1 MYTQANCKRYAMF
14 TFGMNPPASRI
25 TFHGVPDKCITG
37 STIGKD
43 NDLYKY
49 NNPSFAEDV
58 IEFLSNISLTH
69 TIVDVNFSTGYEILF
84 NGEHWYDIWLQPSS
98 TTNIDAELIGS
109 VLKNINK
116 TH

>member
-1 MYTQANCKRYAMF
+1 MF

-25 TFHGVPDKCITG
+25 TSHGLPEKRITG

-43 NDLYKY
+43 NDFYKY

-69 TIVDVNFSTGYEILF
+69 TIVDANFSTGAGILF
-84 NGEHWYDIWLQPSS
+84 NGYHYDIWLQPSS

>member
-1 MYTQANCKRYAMF
+1 MYTQANCKRYAMLV
-14 TFGMNPPASRI
+14 FGMNPPASRI
-25 TFHGVPDKCITG
+25 TFHGLPEKRMIG
-37 STIGKD
+37 STTGIVYD
-43 NDLYKY
+43 FHKY
-49 NNPSFAEDV
+49 DNPSFAEDV

-69 TIVDVNFSTGYEILF
+69 TIVDVNFSTSAGILF
-84 NGEHWYDIWLQPSS
+84 NGDHWYDIWLQPSY

>member
-1 MYTQANCKRYAMF
+1 MYTQANCKRYAMLV
-14 TFGMNPPASRI
+14 FGMNPPASRI
-25 TFHGVPDKCITG
+25 TFHSLPDKRI
-37 STIGKD
+37 IGKV
-43 NDLYKY
+43 NDFYRY

-69 TIVDVNFSTGYEILF
+69 TIVDANFSTSAGILF
-84 NGEHWYDIWLQPSS
+84 NEYHYDIWLQPSS

-116 TH
+116 PH

>member
-1 MYTQANCKRYAMF
+1 MF

-25 TFHGVPDKCITG
+25 TFHGLPEKPITG
-37 STIGKD
+37 STTGIV
-43 NDLYKY
+43 NDFYRY
-49 NNPSFAEDV
+49 DNPSFAEDV

-69 TIVDVNFSTGYEILF
+69 TIVDVYFSTGPGILF
-84 NGEHWYDIWLQPSS
+84 KGEHWYDIWLQPSS

-109 VLKNINK
+109 VLKNING

>member
-1 MYTQANCKRYAMF
+1 MYTQENCKRYTMLV
-14 TFGMNPPASRI
+14 FGLNPPASRI
-25 TFHGVPDKCITG
+25 TFHGLSEKHITG
-37 STIGKD
+37 KV
-43 NDLYKY
+43 NDFYRY
-49 NNPSFAEDV
+49 DNPSFAEDV

-69 TIVDVNFSTGYEILF
+69 TIVDANFSTGAGILF
-84 NGEHWYDIWLQPSS
+84 NGEHWYNIWLQPSS

>member
-37 STIGKD
+37 KV
-43 NDLYKY
+43 NDFYKY

-69 TIVDVNFSTGYEILF
+69 TIVDANFSTVAGILF
-84 NGEHWYDIWLQPSS
+84 NVEHWYDICLQPSS